1 MQVPSHGSR
10 VKARSILKFSS
21 WPVSRSSLRQAV
33 HVAGHCVEFS
43 LQEALKQQ
51 KNYNMCLSKSEEL
64 ESMIQQWQDLD
75 ICGRT
80 LLDEAKSTIKEAPL
94 VVGLRV

>member
-1 MQVPSHGSR
+1 MPRTFDREVESRHTAFDRYFSLLAVSR
-10 VKARSILKFSS
+10 VACHS
-21 WPVSRSSLRQAV
+21 
-33 HVAGHCVEFS
+33 VEFS

-94 VVGLRV
+94 VVVL